1 MEITISFGNASI
13 PKTERTGKGKS
24 IIAFPSEYCV
34 VDTET
39 TGLSPAWDNIIEI
52 GAVKYSNGVEVDR
65 FQSLV
70 QPSAYDDGTFVDDFI
85 AELTGITNEM
95 LSTAPQAAEAIKAF
109 SEFLGDSVVV
119 GYNVSFDMNFLYDN
133 FVKHLGKPLT
143 NDYIDAMRMA
153 RKLHPDMKH
162 HRLRDMVELYK
173 IVNEHEHRALADCV
187 ATAECF
193 TKLHEEAIAQFET
206 EEAFIKS
213 YSHSAGGSG
222 HWVRAADIQG
232 DASKVDA
239 DNPLYNQHCVFTG
252 KLEKF
257 TRKEAMQIV
266 ADLGGI
272 NEDGVTKNTN
282 FLILGNNDYCATI
295 KDGKSTKQKKAEA
308 NKLKGQDI
316 EIIPETV
323 FYDMIGDT
331 I

>member
-1 MEITISFGNASI
+1 
-13 PKTERTGKGKS
+13 
-24 IIAFPSEYCV
+24 
-34 VDTET
+34 
-39 TGLSPAWDNIIEI
+39 
-52 GAVKYSNGVEVDR
+52 
-65 FQSLV
+65 
-70 QPSAYDDGTFVDDFI
+70 
-85 AELTGITNEM
+85 
-95 LSTAPQAAEAIKAF
+95 
-109 SEFLGDSVVV
+109 
-119 GYNVSFDMNFLYDN
+119 MNFLYDN